1 MVKTLNILALAAAVL
16 ASALSCQKEQTPAPE
31 GRPLAITATV
41 GTPDTKTTFTPQ
53 GNMMKVEWEALES
66 ISVISVDA
74 AGRVQTIDTFTYSGE
89 PGKTATFTGM
99 LSAGATDNIKVL
111 YPALEPSSATDFG
124 TPLPLGMTTYY
135 MRAISEVAFGYA
147 DCKFDV
153 FNRFTQ
159 ASSGSVEHLPDAML
173 LEGSGTVSGGELDVT
188 MHHLGSVLRLD
199 MAFSSYDLGKEF
211 DQIVLLAFDS
221 EDNEY
226 NFQASGWVE
235 YFAGEAL
242 PAAGSQASVFA
253 GSWSG
258 SAQTPLAVSGT
269 SFTAYVPFLP
279 GAGALFGPSGARKI
293 RVELRRNGSTV
304 LVTNGFPGADVALEP
319 GNLYRATVMF

>member
-1 MVKTLNILALAAAVL
+1 MVKRVNTLALAAAVL
-16 ASALSCQKEQTPAPE
+16 ASALSCQKEQTSAPA
-31 GRPLAITATV
+31 GRSLTVTATI

-53 GNMMKVEWEALES
+53 GNMMKVEWDALES

-135 MRAISEVAFGYA
+135 MRAIAEVAFGYA

-159 ASSGSVEHLPDAML
+159 AASGSVEHLPDAML

-211 DQIVLLAFDS
+211 DQIILLAYDA
-221 EDNEY
+221 EGTEY
-226 NFQASGWVE
+226 PFQASGYVN
-235 YFAGEAL
+235 YFAGAPL
-242 PAAGSQASVFA
+242 PAAGSQASIWT
-253 GSWSG
+253 GSWAG
-258 SAQTPLAVSGT
+258 AAITPLTVSGT
-269 SFTAYVPFLP
+269 SFTAYVPLLP
-279 GAGALFGPSGARKI
+279 GAGAQFGPSGAQRI

-304 LVTNGFPGADVALEP
+304 LATNGFPGSVALEA
-319 GNLYRATVMF
+319 GKLYRADVMF